1 MSDIIKDPTMIAAL
15 QDLARGVK
23 SERDLAALTQDLLKI
38 TVEASLN
45 AEMDAHLGYAK
56 HSPEGYGSGNSRNG
70 YGTKKLK
77 SGHGVIEI
85 DTPRDRNGSFEPQL
99 VTKNQTRLSHFDDKI
114 LTLYAKGMSTRD
126 IVETFREL
134 YGAELSPTL
143 VSHVTEAVLGKVIEW
158 QSRPLDALYPI
169 LYLDCIVVKIRQD
182 KRVINKAVYLA
193 LGVTLEG
200 RKELLG
206 LWLSENEGAKFWL
219 SVLTELKNRGVK
231 DVLIACV
238 DGLTGFPE
246 AIAAAFP
253 STQVQLCIVHMVRNS
268 LRFVSWKDR
277 KTVAAGLRKIYQS
290 VTVTE
295 AEQELVAFAAQWDG
309 QYPSISRSWRNHWAN
324 LIAFF
329 DYPDEIRKIIYT
341 TNAIESINSVIR
353 KAINQ
358 RKLFPNDDSAMKV
371 IYLAIEN
378 ASKKWSMPL
387 RDWKPAINQFMIM
400 FPDRMPS
407 KFNRGLHGLFYTLAY
422 RAILDKALLAIQ
434 QYPQIGHVRPELSV
448 AHRLFPAGRHII
460 IYRVRDN
467 AVYVSRIL
475 HERMDITRHL

>member
-77 SGHGVIEI
+77 SGHGIIEI

-134 YGAELSPTL
+134 YGADISPTL
-143 VSHVTEAVLGKVIEW
+143 VSNVTEAVLSKVIEW

-193 LGVTLEG
+193 LGVSLEG
-200 RKELLG
+200 KKELLG

-231 DVLIACV
+231 DVFIACV

-253 STQVQLCIVHMVRNS
+253 RTQVQLCIVHMVRNS

-277 KTVAAGLRKIYQS
+277 KSVAAGLRKIYQS

-295 AEQELVAFAAQWDG
+295 AEQELEAFAAQWDG

-324 LIAFF
+324 LIAIF

-353 KAINQ
+353 KAIDQ

-400 FPDRMPS
+400 FPDRMP
-407 KFNRGLHGLFYTLAY
+407 N
-422 RAILDKALLAIQ
+422 
-434 QYPQIGHVRPELSV
+434 
-448 AHRLFPAGRHII
+448 
-460 IYRVRDN
+460 
-467 AVYVSRIL
+467 
-475 HERMDITRHL
+475 